1 MATSGKRLRR
11 LIPVRKSAGLA
22 LWLVIAVVVVVVWV
36 QFKGGFTPKTPLT
49 LLTSRSGLVLDP
61 GSKVTYHGVAIG
73 RVASITEVEHDGRPA
88 AKLLLDITPKYIGL
102 IPANVDAAITATT
115 VFGNKY
121 VSLTSP
127 KHPSP
132 QTITPADV
140 LEARSVSTEFNTLFE
155 TVMQISEKLDPVK
168 VNLTLSAVADALNGL
183 GDKFGASIV
192 NGNAVLDDINP
203 QMPQIRHDI
212 QRLADLADIYADA
225 SPDLWNALDNA
236 VNTAHTFN
244 QQRKELDAALLA
256 AVAVGNTGAD
266 VVGRGKSDLV
276 QAVADLVPTSQ
287 LLDTYSPEFYCLFHH
302 GAAVLPKVTSLEGG
316 ANGYAVNVTG
326 TILGGENP
334 YVYPDNLPRVN
345 AHGGP
350 GGKPGCWATITRDLW
365 PAPYLVTDSGASI
378 APYNHFGL
386 GQPQAVEHVWGRQWG
401 EDTINP

>member
-1 MATSGKRLRR
+1 VATSGKQLWR
-11 LIPVRKSAGLA
+11 LISVRKSAGLA
-22 LWLVIAVVVVVVWV
+22 LWLIIAFVLIVVWV
-36 QFKGGFTPKTPLT
+36 QFRGGFTPETPLT
-49 LLTSRSGLVLDP
+49 LLTSRSGLVMDP
-61 GSKVTYHGVAIG
+61 GSKVTYNGVAIG

-88 AKLLLDITPKYIGL
+88 AKLRLNITPKYMGL

-121 VSLTSP
+121 VSLTLP
-127 KHPSP
+127 KHPVS
-132 QTITPADV
+132 QGLTPADAI
-140 LEARSVSTEFNTLFE
+140 EAKSVSTEFNTLFE

-212 QRLADLADIYADA
+212 QRFADLIDIYADA
-225 SPDLWNALDNA
+225 SPDLWNALNNA

-244 QQRKELDAALLA
+244 QQHKDVDAALLA
-256 AVAVGNTGAD
+256 AVGVGNTAAD

-276 QAVADLVPTSQ
+276 RAVSDLVPTSH

-302 GAAVLPKVTSLEGG
+302 GAAVLPKVTHRESG
-316 ANGYAVNVTG
+316 NGYSTKLTG
-326 TILGGENP
+326 TILGGENA

-386 GQPQAVEHVWGRQWG
+386 GQPQAVEYVWGRQWG
-401 EDTINP
+401 EGTINP